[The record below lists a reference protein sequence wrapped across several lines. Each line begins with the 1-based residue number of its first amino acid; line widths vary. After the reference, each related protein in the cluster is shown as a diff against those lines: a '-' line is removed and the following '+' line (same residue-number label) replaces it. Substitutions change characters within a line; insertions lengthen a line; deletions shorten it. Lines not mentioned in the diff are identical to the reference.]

1 MVRWTSGWPQVKAG
15 ARVSERPAAAP
26 PRRWAR
32 PLVPVAAALAGL
44 LLATAAASSGGIDLR
59 SDRDRLP
66 ELVYRNQQQV
76 AALARQVQRQR
87 LANDALSRSR
97 TVGAA
102 AAAAGKEVDA
112 LAAQLGLT
120 PAAGAGLTIGLDD
133 APRTARR
140 AAGAPAPT
148 PDDLVVHQ
156 QDVQGVV
163 NALWAGGAR
172 AMTLMGQRV
181 TATTAVRCVGN
192 TLLLH
197 GVVYSPPFVVA
208 AVGDQARLRAAL
220 DAAPGVQIFRQYV
233 AAYGLVLTVVP
244 SSHLRLPA
252 FSGPLELSR
261 ASPAR

>member
-1 MVRWTSGWPQVKAG
+1 VGGTVGGGVGGTVP
-15 ARVSERPAAAP
+15 AR
-26 PRRWAR
+26 RRWAR
-32 PLVPVAAALAGL
+32 PLVPAAAALAGL

-66 ELVYRNQQQV
+66 ELVYREQHQ
-76 AALARQVQRQR
+76 AASLARQVQGQR
-87 LANDALSRSR
+87 LANDAISRSK
-97 TVGAA
+97 TVGAEA
-102 AAAAGKEVDA
+102 AAARRQADA
-112 LAAQLGLT
+112 LATQLGLT
-120 PAAGAGLTIGLDD
+120 PAAGAGLTVALDD
-133 APRTARR
+133 APRSARR
-140 AAGAPAPT
+140 AAGAPTPT

-197 GVVYSPPFVVA
+197 GAVYSPPFVVA
-208 AVGDQARLRAAL
+208 AIGDQARLRAAL

-233 AAYGLVLTVVP
+233 AAYGLVLSVTP
-244 SSHLRLPA
+244 SSGLRLPA
-252 FSGPLELSR
+252 FTGPVELSR
-261 ASPAR
+261 ARPSS

>member
-1 MVRWTSGWPQVKAG
+1 VGGTVGGGVGGTVP
-15 ARVSERPAAAP
+15 AR
-26 PRRWAR
+26 RRWAR
-32 PLVPVAAALAGL
+32 PLVPAAAALAGL

-66 ELVYRNQQQV
+66 ELVYREQQQ
-76 AALARQVQRQR
+76 AASLARQVQGQR
-87 LANDALSRSR
+87 LANDAISRSK

-102 AAAAGKEVDA
+102 AAAARRQADA
-112 LAAQLGLT
+112 LATQLGLT
-120 PAAGAGLTIGLDD
+120 PAAGAGLTVALDD
-133 APRTARR
+133 APRSARR
-140 AAGAPAPT
+140 AAGAPTPT

-197 GVVYSPPFVVA
+197 GAVYSPPFVVA
-208 AVGDQARLRAAL
+208 AIGDQARLRAAL
-220 DAAPGVQIFRQYV
+220 DAAPGVQIFRPYV
-233 AAYGLVLTVVP
+233 AAYGLVLSVTP
-244 SSHLRLPA
+244 SSGLRLPA
-252 FSGPLELSR
+252 FTGPVELSR
-261 ASPAR
+261 ARPSS

>member
-1 MVRWTSGWPQVKAG
+1 MGGTVGGGVGGTVP
-15 ARVSERPAAAP
+15 AR
-26 PRRWAR
+26 RRWAR
-32 PLVPVAAALAGL
+32 PLVPVVAALAGL

-66 ELVYRNQQQV
+66 ELVYREQHQ
-76 AALARQVQRQR
+76 AASLARQVQGQR
-87 LANDALSRSR
+87 LANDAISRSK
-97 TVGAA
+97 TVGAEA
-102 AAAAGKEVDA
+102 AAARRQADA
-112 LAAQLGLT
+112 LATQLGLT
-120 PAAGAGLTIGLDD
+120 PAAGAGLTVALDD
-133 APRTARR
+133 APRSARR
-140 AAGAPAPT
+140 AAGAPTPT

-197 GVVYSPPFVVA
+197 GAVYSPPFVVA

-233 AAYGLVLTVVP
+233 AAYGLVLSVTP
-244 SSHLRLPA
+244 SSGLRLPA
-252 FSGPLELSR
+252 FTGPVELSR
-261 ASPAR
+261 ARPSS